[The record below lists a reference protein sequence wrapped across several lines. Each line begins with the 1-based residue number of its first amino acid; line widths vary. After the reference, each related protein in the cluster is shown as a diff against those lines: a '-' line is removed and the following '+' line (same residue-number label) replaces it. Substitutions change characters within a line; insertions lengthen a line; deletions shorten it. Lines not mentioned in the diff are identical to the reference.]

1 MTLPGHLLI
10 GSSVHSSN
18 YYLILQSVAKTI
30 ECFSLFFILA
40 PNCVSPPSSCTLTC
54 KFVNVYTIRCRV
66 HVYTCASLPV
76 TSSRRVPPGWFGL
89 LLGCVAVRCAM
100 CMQVLE
106 DWRYIAM
113 VIDRLQL
120 YIFLAVTV
128 LGSVSILINASTFSP
143 PSHHH
148 HHQLLLLSQYQQP
161 TDGGRAE
168 RLRAEMTKFVGRE
181 RRETSS
187 VMVSGLQW
195 TRLTAA

>member
-1 MTLPGHLLI
+1 
-10 GSSVHSSN
+10 
-18 YYLILQSVAKTI
+18 
-30 ECFSLFFILA
+30 
-40 PNCVSPPSSCTLTC
+40 
-54 KFVNVYTIRCRV
+54 
-66 HVYTCASLPV
+66 
-76 TSSRRVPPGWFGL
+76 
-89 LLGCVAVRCAM
+89 M

-148 HHQLLLLSQYQQP
+148 HHHLLLLSQYQQP